1 MSSKTDKTWVETIH
15 EIHTGDSFFYQVGP
29 DPDGLS
35 LELRYLEFD
44 PATQKSSVKARV
56 GFSAEDAIVIGEM
69 IIRAAQDKARNEG
82 GHERR

>member
-44 PATQKSSVKARV
+44 PVLC
-56 GFSAEDAIVIGEM
+56 
-69 IIRAAQDKARNEG
+69 RACDCD
-82 GHERR
+82 RRDDHPGCAGSGPKRGRS